1 LNNGLLHVRAAFKAK
16 GNAAAIQD
24 LILWSEK
31 IAGLGRETKRS
42 SFLYRNVPSGVNDEL
57 RNQR

>member
-1 LNNGLLHVRAAFKAK
+1 MVCYLVRAAFKAK

-31 IAGLGRETKRS
+31 IAGLGRETQKK
-42 SFLYRNVPSGVNDEL
+42 FLPVSKCSVR
-57 RNQR
+57 R